1 MTTTQKNA
9 WITSEKRYQK
19 LFKENAELKDAAILS
34 QISFC
39 SDTSAGSARCGVN
52 IKKYKSENTQD
63 GISFQVF
70 NETIEEVKTN
80 ESSKPCNESGLLE
93 MKEFGMDEIYGKLN

>member
-9 WITSEKRYQK
+9 WITSEERYQK

-39 SDTSAGSARCGVN
+39 SDGVI

-80 ESSKPCNESGLLE
+80 KSSKPCNDSGLLE
-93 MKEFGMDEIYGKLN
+93 VKEFGKNESKFA

>member
-1 MTTTQKNA
+1 MTTELKNA

-39 SDTSAGSARCGVN
+39 SDTMAGSARCGVI

-70 NETIEEVKTN
+70 NEAIEEVKTN
-80 ESSKPCNESGLLE
+80 KSSKPCNDSGLLE
-93 MKEFGMDEIYGKLN
+93 VKEFGMDENQNI